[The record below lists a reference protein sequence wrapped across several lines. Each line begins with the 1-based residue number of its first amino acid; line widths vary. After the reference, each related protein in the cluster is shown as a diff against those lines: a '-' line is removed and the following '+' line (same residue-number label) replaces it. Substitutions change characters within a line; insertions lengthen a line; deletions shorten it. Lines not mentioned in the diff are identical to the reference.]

1 MVAPT
6 QAEIDEAV
14 MIAKNATYKLAYE
27 LALEQKYG
35 GVIDCCVTKLKL
47 LWMYEKA
54 LACQKQY
61 VYANGTIELLTITT
75 ALDTIS
81 IRAGST
87 SISGTMAFVTTN
99 VTTEMTRLAT
109 AINTYQTDYVAYF
122 DATLGSKGKVSLT
135 APTYAPATLTATVVG
150 SVSPPTLTLTG
161 LDGGEQALNCLTDEK
176 AKKLIAK
183 IKSMCNTK

>member
-47 LWMYEKA
+47 LWMYERA
-54 LACQKQY
+54 LACHKEY
-61 VYANGTIELLTITT
+61 LNASGTIELTLVEN
-75 ALDTIS
+75 LDFI
-81 IRAGST
+81 IIYVNEVN
-87 SISGTMAFVTTN
+87 ISGTYTFTNDSEATQMAL
-99 VTTEMTRLAT
+99 LAGV
-109 AINTYQTDYVAYF
+109 INAYQSDYVAYF
-122 DATLGSKGKVSLT
+122 DATLGSVGKI
-135 APTYAPATLTATVVG
+135 
-150 SVSPPTLTLTG
+150 TLTG
-161 LDGGEQALNCLTDEK
+161 QDCTAGDITISTGKATSVIVDLVGVCTVNCLTDEK

-183 IKSMCNTK
+183 IKSMCNTN

>member
-54 LACQKQY
+54 LACHKEYFNAEGY
-61 VYANGTIELLTITT
+61 VELLTVGDGSAISLR
-75 ALDTIS
+75 AGAETIS
-81 IRAGST
+81 STYTAG
-87 SISGTMAFVTTN
+87 TTN
-99 VTTEMTRLAT
+99 VVTEMIGLTENIRA
-109 AINTYQTDYVAYF
+109 YGSDYDAVF
-122 DATLGSKGKVSLT
+122 DSTLGTSGKIVIT
-135 APTYAPATLTATVVG
+135 APTPASATLTATLAGSPVPTATLTSFVG
-150 SVSPPTLTLTG
+150 SATI
-161 LDGGEQALNCLTDEK
+161 NCISDEK